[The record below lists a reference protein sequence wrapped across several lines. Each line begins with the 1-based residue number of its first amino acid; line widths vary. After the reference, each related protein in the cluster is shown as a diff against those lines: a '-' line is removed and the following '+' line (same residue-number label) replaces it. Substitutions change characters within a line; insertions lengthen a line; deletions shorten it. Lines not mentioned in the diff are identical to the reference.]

1 MYVISDVPKE
11 ILNQLEVV
19 IHEKNKIPLNADLAG
34 NIKNEF
40 AIPKGKPFISPFLM
54 QMLVAHKEKYPDY
67 FKKAHSTF
75 DYKEVDIGLFNLWV
89 NFQKKHEFNPVHVHD
104 GLFSFVIWHKV
115 PYTMDAEKANFPNM
129 KEGDIKAGMFAF
141 LFTDPMGRVTQETL
155 PVDKT
160 WEGKIALFPA
170 NLNHQVYPFY
180 TYDEYRISISGN
192 LGFQAKKN

>member
-1 MYVISDVPKE
+1 M
-11 ILNQLEVV
+11 
-19 IHEKNKIPLNADLAG
+19 
-34 NIKNEF
+34 
-40 AIPKGKPFISPFLM
+40 
-54 QMLVAHKEKYPDY
+54 
-67 FKKAHSTF
+67 KK
-75 DYKEVDIGLFNLWV
+75 IGLFNLWV

-180 TYDEYRISISGN
+180 TSDEYRISISGN